1 LGDLAT
7 EGLRDCQVTA
17 ITQLEASFR
26 AARPRALIQ
35 MATGA
40 GKTFTAISFV
50 YRLLK
55 FTNAQR
61 ILFLVDTKNLGEQA
75 EQEFMAY
82 QPTDDNRRFTELYGV
97 HRMKSKHLPPDNFV
111 YISTIQRLYAAL
123 RGADL
128 DENEELENPAE
139 RWQPKEVPPVQY
151 NSALPIEQFDFIV
164 IDECHRS
171 IYNLWMQVLDYFDA
185 FQVGLTATPDQRTF
199 AYFHQNLVSDYSH
212 EKAVADGVNV
222 GFDVYLIET
231 KVSGQGSVLWKGAYV
246 EHREKL
252 SRRRRLE
259 LQDEDEAYS
268 AQQLDK
274 DVVNPNQIR
283 KVIETFR
290 DHLPVMFPDRFDAQG
305 GFEVPKT
312 LIFAKTDSHADD
324 IITLVREVFG
334 EENRFCKKV
343 TYKAEEDPKSVLSQ
357 FRNDYYPRIAVT
369 VDMIAT
375 GTDVKP
381 LECLLF
387 LRDVKSRNY
396 FEQMKGRGT
405 RVLPLDDLKRVSPSA
420 RVTKDHFV
428 IVDAVGVTKSLK
440 TDSRPLEKKP
450 GVPLKDLLGAL
461 AVGAQDEELF
471 TSAAGRLARLDRQ
484 LTDAEHQR
492 FETLAG
498 RPLNEAVK
506 ALLSAYDP
514 DVVEPLSLAQVD
526 ELRRQAAC
534 VFTGE
539 VNAYLDQVR
548 RVHEQKIDLLNPDE
562 VVHVGWSLDQ
572 AEAAKSTVE
581 AFRAWVEGHRD
592 DMVALSLFYAQPYRR
607 RELTFAVVKS
617 LVETL
622 LADRPTLAPLTV
634 WRAWEHLE
642 AVAGRPLNEWAAL
655 VALVRR
661 VAGLD
666 TVLTAYDRTVDK
678 NFQTWVMRKQAG
690 PLKFTRD
697 QMEWLTLLKQ
707 QIATSVHVALDDLDY
722 TPFDARGGR
731 GKMYQLFGAEMEAIL
746 QELNEALGA

>member
-1 LGDLAT
+1 
-7 EGLRDCQVTA
+7 
-17 ITQLEASFR
+17 
-26 AARPRALIQ
+26 
-35 MATGA
+35 
-40 GKTFTAISFV
+40 
-50 YRLLK
+50 
-55 FTNAQR
+55 
-61 ILFLVDTKNLGEQA
+61 
-75 EQEFMAY
+75 
-82 QPTDDNRRFTELYGV
+82 
-97 HRMKSKHLPPDNFV
+97 
-111 YISTIQRLYAAL
+111 
-123 RGADL
+123 
-128 DENEELENPAE
+128 
-139 RWQPKEVPPVQY
+139 
-151 NSALPIEQFDFIV
+151 
-164 IDECHRS
+164 
-171 IYNLWMQVLDYFDA
+171 
-185 FQVGLTATPDQRTF
+185 
-199 AYFHQNLVSDYSH
+199 
-212 EKAVADGVNV
+212 
-222 GFDVYLIET
+222 
-231 KVSGQGSVLWKGAYV
+231 
-246 EHREKL
+246 
-252 SRRRRLE
+252 
-259 LQDEDEAYS
+259 
-268 AQQLDK
+268 
-274 DVVNPNQIR
+274 
-283 KVIETFR
+283 
-290 DHLPVMFPDRFDAQG
+290 
-305 GFEVPKT
+305 
-312 LIFAKTDSHADD
+312 
-324 IITLVREVFG
+324 
-334 EENRFCKKV
+334 
-343 TYKAEEDPKSVLSQ
+343 
-357 FRNDYYPRIAVT
+357 
-369 VDMIAT
+369 
-375 GTDVKP
+375 
-381 LECLLF
+381 
-387 LRDVKSRNY
+387 
-396 FEQMKGRGT
+396 
-405 RVLPLDDLKRVSPSA
+405 
-420 RVTKDHFV
+420 
-428 IVDAVGVTKSLK
+428 
-440 TDSRPLEKKP
+440 
-450 GVPLKDLLGAL
+450 
-461 AVGAQDEELF
+461 
-471 TSAAGRLARLDRQ
+471 
-484 LTDAEHQR
+484 
-492 FETLAG
+492 
-498 RPLNEAVK
+498 VK